1 MMSDRTV
8 DLAVVSRTL
17 ESLLS
22 HDERIVAMQD
32 RVTGQTA
39 DVSPELAAAPGGFLP
54 VFLVAADAIWRDA
67 TGKSFGV
74 KLVRDPASLL
84 GFRTQGIESGP
95 FSAVMLSMM
104 EAIEQAA
111 RPGLLLMNDFDR
123 LWRSIEAG
131 IRMNESIGQRS
142 TPSPGAL

>member
-39 DVSPELAAAPGGFLP
+39 DVSPELAASPGGFLP

-131 IRMNESIGQRS
+131 IRMTENADLRA

>member
-1 MMSDRTV
+1 VSDRTV

-22 HDERIVAMQD
+22 RDERIVAMQD

-39 DVSPELAAAPGGFLP
+39 DVSPELAASRDGFLP

-74 KLVRDPASLL
+74 QLVRDPASLL

-131 IRMNESIGQRS
+131 IRMNESAGQRAA
-142 TPSPGAL
+142 PSPGTL

>member
-1 MMSDRTV
+1 MSDRTIDV
-8 DLAVVSRTL
+8 AVVSRTL
-17 ESLLS
+17 EALLS
-22 HDERIVAMQD
+22 RDDRIVAMQD
-32 RVTGQTA
+32 RVTGETA
-39 DVSPELAAAPGGFLP
+39 DVSPELAASPGGFLP

-74 KLVRDPASLL
+74 KLAHDPGSLL
-84 GFRTQGIESGP
+84 GFRTQGVESGP

-131 IRMNESIGQRS
+131 IRMNEGAGLRA

>member
-1 MMSDRTV
+1 MSDRAV
-8 DLAVVSRTL
+8 DVGMVSRTL

-22 HDERIVAMQD
+22 RDDRIVAMQD

-39 DVSPELAAAPGGFLP
+39 DVSPELAASPGGFLP
-54 VFLVAADAIWRDA
+54 VFLVAADAVWRDA

-74 KLVRDPASLL
+74 RLARDPVSLL
-84 GFRTQGIESGP
+84 GFRAQGIESGP
-95 FSAVMLSMM
+95 FSALMLSMM
-104 EAIEQAA
+104 EAIEQAG

-131 IRMNESIGQRS
+131 VRLNESTGLRA
-142 TPSPGAL
+142 TPSPGSL

>member
-1 MMSDRTV
+1 MSDRTV
-8 DLAVVSRTL
+8 DVAVVSRTL

-22 HDERIVAMQD
+22 RDDRIVAMQD

-39 DVSPELAAAPGGFLP
+39 DVSPELAASPDGFLP

-74 KLVRDPASLL
+74 ILARDPGSLL

-131 IRMNESIGQRS
+131 IRMNENAGLRA

>member
-1 MMSDRTV
+1 MSDRTV
-8 DLAVVSRTL
+8 DVAVVSRTL
-17 ESLLS
+17 GALLS
-22 HDERIVAMQD
+22 RDDRIVAMQD

-39 DVSPELAAAPGGFLP
+39 DVSPELAASPSGFLP
-54 VFLVAADAIWRDA
+54 VFLVAADAVWRDA

-74 KLVRDPASLL
+74 KLARDPSSLL
-84 GFRTQGIESGP
+84 GFRTQGIETGP

-111 RPGLLLMNDFDR
+111 RPDLLLMNDFDR
-123 LWRSIEAG
+123 LWRFIEAG
-131 IRMNESIGQRS
+131 IRMKESAGPHP

>member
-1 MMSDRTV
+1 MSDRTV

-22 HDERIVAMQD
+22 RDDRIVAMQD

-39 DVSPELAAAPGGFLP
+39 DVSPELASSPGGFLP

-67 TGKSFGV
+67 AGKSFGV

-84 GFRTQGIESGP
+84 GFRTQGVESGP

-131 IRMNESIGQRS
+131 IRMTENASLRA

>member
-39 DVSPELAAAPGGFLP
+39 DVSPELAASPGGFLP

-84 GFRTQGIESGP
+84 GFRTQGVESGP

-131 IRMNESIGQRS
+131 IRMTENASLRA